1 VIPLESRIIPVA
13 DAFEAMTSDRAYRKR
28 RPEAEALA
36 ELERHAGT
44 QFGPVCVAALRSV
57 LSQRTERAVVHLVP

>member
-1 VIPLESRIIPVA
+1 
-13 DAFEAMTSDRAYRKR
+13 MTYDRAYRKG

-44 QFGPVCVAALRSV
+44 QFDPVCVAALRSV